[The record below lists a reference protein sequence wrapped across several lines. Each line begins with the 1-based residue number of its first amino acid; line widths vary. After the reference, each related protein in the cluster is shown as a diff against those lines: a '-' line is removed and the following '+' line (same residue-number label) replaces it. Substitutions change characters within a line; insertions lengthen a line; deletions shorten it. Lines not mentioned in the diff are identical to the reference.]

1 MDEEVS
7 QQLAVSLASRVG
19 VHRVAVFAAEDWAV
33 RAADLFADAI
43 DGVLCRQER
52 CTVALSGGTTPAPVL
67 AELATRKLAWDRV
80 TLTQVDER
88 IAAMG
93 SGNRNIVGLRAAF
106 SELPVTWIP
115 LPVEEDDLVAAG
127 NEFLEQLSDITG
139 SPPTLDLV
147 HLGLGGDGH
156 TASLVPDDPI
166 LRVVDRDIG
175 TTGFYQGTRRLTMTR
190 PMLERALLVLWLVAG
205 PTKADAVKKLLR
217 CDQSIPAGQL
227 DLTNS
232 VVVLDAPAIS
242 GGIA

>member
-1 MDEEVS
+1 MGEEVN
-7 QQLAVSLASRVG
+7 QQLSASLDSRASL
-19 VHRVAVFAAEDWAV
+19 HRVAVFAAEDWAV

-43 DGVLCRQER
+43 HEVLSRQER

-80 TLTQVDER
+80 ILTQVDER
-88 IAAMG
+88 IAPID
-93 SGNRNIVGLRAAF
+93 SGNRNIVGLREAF

-115 LPVEEDDLVAAG
+115 MPVEQDDLVAAG
-127 NEFLEQLSDITG
+127 NEFVEQLSDVAG
-139 SPPTLDLV
+139 SPPILDVV

-166 LRVVDRDIG
+166 LSVLDRDIG
-175 TTGFYQGTRRLTMTR
+175 ITSSYQGTRRLTMTR

-205 PTKADAVKKLLR
+205 PAKADAVKKLLR
-217 CDQSIPAGQL
+217 GDQSVPAGQL